1 MPVPVPQP
9 EQRHVH
15 VCWGVQ
21 YMYKAGRRSKTLAFD
36 VTSVH
41 AQSAIKTSPL
51 SLSLSLSVSLS
62 LFVLS
67 LRDADVP
74 HKPSPTRPCGTPDLV
89 FADAKQKEENAP
101 GFGPGRCRNCLLGP
115 SPLAPLLF
123 IKPPSA
129 KPGPSDGLV
138 ACTTLTPPETVWRSL
153 LQPLDDHT
161 SPGEDGPSA
170 NTRCGTPVT
179 PISEAF
185 VYATLHHTPTLL
197 FSLHLCR
204 RCTTPKKTLV
214 FSHSFN
220 SAF

>member
-1 MPVPVPQP
+1 MHVLVPQQEP
-9 EQRHVH
+9 SNVH
-15 VCWGVQ
+15 VCPGCTNR
-21 YMYKAGRRSKTLAFD
+21 MALAFGL
-36 VTSVH
+36 TSGH
-41 AQSAIKTSPL
+41 PAINLEDFTA
-51 SLSLSLSVSLS
+51 LS
-62 LFVLS
+62 LFVLIT
-67 LRDADVP
+67 LWVGDVP
-74 HKPSPTRPCGTPDLV
+74 HKHLPAQPCTPPRRCVCSGRCRRERRDG
-89 FADAKQKEENAP
+89 NAP

-185 VYATLHHTPTLL
+185 VYASLHHTPTLL